1 MLGKIYAI
9 MVTVILL
16 FPPLVGR
23 GPDGRGGPLGTGEGR
38 RALGCGR

>member
-16 FPPLVGR
+16 FPPLV
-23 GPDGRGGPLGTGEGR
+23 DRGGPLGAGEGR
-38 RALGCGR
+38 RALGFGR